1 MISISNCQQPYAAK
15 QHLSDCSLNNSRLR
29 NHQKGAVLFFTLIA
43 LVIMMLTSVALIRSV
58 DTSTSISGNLAYKQS
73 AVISAD
79 SGIETAMATL
89 SSPTLDKDSNTSA
102 NAMLGYYAT
111 AQQRNLTT
119 TFTWDNTNSALATG
133 TGITAGKD
141 ASGNTMRYVIERMC
155 TATGGP
161 TKANCM
167 FGKGQ
172 SAGKSFGQVDVNKD
186 ATPKEN
192 LADIPVYRVTARV
205 VGPRNTISYVQAYL
219 Y

>member
-1 MISISNCQQPYAAK
+1 MKSMFTHQQLGAQK
-15 QHLSDCSLNNSRLR
+15 RQFNNHHVGH
-29 NHQKGAVLFFTLIA
+29 HQKGAVLFFTLIA

-58 DTSTSISGNLAYKQS
+58 DTSTSISGNLAFKQS
-73 AVISAD
+73 AVTSAD

-89 SSPTLDKDSNTSA
+89 ALPTLDKDSSTAASA
-102 NAMLGYYAT
+102 AANKLLGYYAT
-111 AQQRNLTT
+111 AEQKNLTT

-167 FGKGQ
+167 FGKGK
-172 SAGKSFGQVDVNKD
+172 SAGKSFGQQCVTKD
-186 ATPKEN
+186 CMPKEN

-205 VGPRNTISYVQAYL
+205 TGPRNTISYVQAYL